1 MIYHTHAY
9 YTYTYHTYTYYI
21 IRIRTIWPAPPPR
34 LFGKLFLCPACE

>member
-21 IRIRTIWPAPPPR
+21 IRIRTIWPAPPAAPVWQAFFMPT
-34 LFGKLFLCPACE
+34 L